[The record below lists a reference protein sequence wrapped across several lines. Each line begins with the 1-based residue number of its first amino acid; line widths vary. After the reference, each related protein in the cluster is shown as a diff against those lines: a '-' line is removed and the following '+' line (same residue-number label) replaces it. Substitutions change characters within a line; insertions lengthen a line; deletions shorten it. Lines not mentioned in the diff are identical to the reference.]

1 MATYTTVT
9 IHDIPELKN
18 KMDNLDKLFS
28 LINYGGFGF
37 AYGYVVSSLSVGY
50 PSQILDPSY
59 TFDVDGTIRV
69 IDKTYLF
76 DDVYIDKNT
85 YIEGMTILNDILTV
99 NSSSYLNS
107 NTFISGE
114 TYLYDILDV
123 SDNAS
128 FHSNVQIDNDLDIYN
143 NITINGNEYLY
154 QTLNVSGNVSLLSDL
169 EVGNNTTISGNT
181 WVLGNEYLYQNLN
194 VSGNVSLLSNLEV
207 GNNTTISGD
216 SYLLGNEYLYQNLNV
231 SGNVSLL
238 SDLEVGNN
246 TTISG
251 NTWVLGNEYLYQKLN
266 VSGNVSLLSNLE
278 VGNNTTI
285 SGNAWVLGNEY
296 LYQNLNVSGN
306 VSILS
311 ALQVGNN
318 TTISGN
324 AWVLG
329 NEYLYQNLNVSGN
342 TILLGRN
349 DIYGDTSFNSSNLE
363 LDSIVKG
370 YNSFTIKNK
379 SSTQKNASFNLGTI
393 SNDVNDSIEYNAF
406 IYGKHKFDGDII
418 IGKGDT
424 GVSTTFDLSAGYN
437 SYGIKY
443 DGPVNIGKNTSTTF
457 NLDAKDGT
465 INYAGNINVYSQL
478 RIKPGGLFV
487 IEASANSITMLET
500 QTEVTNQFNVSN
512 NGTGPALIVNQIDS
526 HSYDI
531 ANFQDNNQNVFT
543 IGYDGDTQIRGR
555 MSLGYEI
562 SSQTPFNSIDDNLPT
577 LDVSGQMRVTG
588 DLLVVGDITSYSD
601 IRIKT
606 NISPLTNCLE
616 HLDSL
621 GGYKYTRTDILEKDK
636 VHIGLIAQEVER
648 FYPELITEK
657 NNIKSINYQ
666 SFSAILLESMKEL
679 KQQNKNLLKRIELL
693 EKIKY

>member
-85 YIEGMTILNDILTV
+85 YIEGTTILNDILTV

-154 QTLNVSGNVSLLSDL
+154 QT
-169 EVGNNTTISGNT
+169 
-181 WVLGNEYLYQNLN
+181 
-194 VSGNVSLLSNLEV
+194 
-207 GNNTTISGD
+207 
-216 SYLLGNEYLYQNLNV
+216 LNV

-478 RIKPGGLFV
+478 RSKPGGLFV